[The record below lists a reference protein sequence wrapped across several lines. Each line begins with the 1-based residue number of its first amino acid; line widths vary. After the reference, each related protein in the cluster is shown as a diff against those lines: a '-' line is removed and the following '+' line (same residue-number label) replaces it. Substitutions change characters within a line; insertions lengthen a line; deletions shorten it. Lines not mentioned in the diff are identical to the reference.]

1 MRSPAPAA
9 IRHDPKKIYAIHV
22 DRAAGLSAD
31 EIAAKHS
38 LSTLTVHSF
47 LRATDQAS
55 PLASP
60 YGFKRGTLPPNA
72 AVQMYWLGYIA
83 ACGRVL
89 GQNSYSTVV
98 LAIHPDDEAHVQ
110 TLMSDLVVGHA
121 RVEFADSNLD
131 GRQAYLRDRQLAE
144 VLRQWGVSAVV
155 AEGSVPLEFVPPA
168 CIPDFVRGYLEGSR
182 LSPPFGGKGARAPSP
197 RPARALTFVGQAT
210 FIAELDRAL
219 RSACGVRAGQAEPSG
234 ASGMARITYS
244 LEEGERILA
253 CAYGRPGRTGPRA
266 AKFVARF
273 EHQRHRA
280 R

>member
-1 MRSPAPAA
+1 MRSSAPSVT
-9 IRHDPKKIYAIHV
+9 RHDPKKIYAIHV
-22 DRAAGLSAD
+22 DRAAGLSPE

-38 LSTLTVHSF
+38 LSTLTVHGF

-89 GQNSYSTVV
+89 GQNNYSTVV
-98 LAIHPDDEAHVQ
+98 LAIHPDDEVHVQ
-110 TLMSDLVVGHA
+110 TLMSDLVMGHA
-121 RVEFADSNLD
+121 RVEFANSNLD

-144 VLRQWGVSAVV
+144 VLRQWGVSAAV

-168 CIPDFVRGYLEGSR
+168 CMPDFVRGYLEGSR
-182 LSPPFGGKGARAPSP
+182 LSPPFGGKGARVPAARPS
-197 RPARALTFVGQAT
+197 RPLTFVGGAT
-210 FIAELDRAL
+210 FIAEFDRAL
-219 RSACGVRAGQAEPSG
+219 RSACGVRAGRVEAAGPG
-234 ASGMARITYS
+234 GMARITYS
-244 LEEGERILA
+244 LGDGERILA

-266 AKFVARF
+266 AKFVSRFAR
-273 EHQRHRA
+273 QRIRS